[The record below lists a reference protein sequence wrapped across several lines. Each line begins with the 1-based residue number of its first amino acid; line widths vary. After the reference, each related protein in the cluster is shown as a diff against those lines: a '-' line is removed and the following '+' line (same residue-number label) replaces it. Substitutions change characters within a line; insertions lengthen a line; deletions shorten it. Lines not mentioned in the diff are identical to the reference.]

1 MNRLKQT
8 AKTFT
13 IKKGYLPE
21 VGSRREYCI
30 ITNDAVKIYSM
41 PPSVTPTPIDERPI
55 YYKNG
60 KATKKSMIVI
70 ILFKL
75 QIANKHLRLL
85 WSLHLKFY
93 LLMIIMRMQEV
104 SLDTGP

>member
-60 KATKKSMIVI
+60 KATKESMRVI
-70 ILFKL
+70 NFFK
-75 QIANKHLRLL
+75 QEIAKQQLR
-85 WSLHLKFY
+85 
-93 LLMIIMRMQEV
+93 
-104 SLDTGP
+104 